1 MKVAKQKRSEEIANK
16 AQQMVGARQT
26 NITNEINDSTGKSFQ
41 RAMDAD
47 RAMNKHVVM
56 EHTSLGR
63 RNQTLA
69 NAQNAVQIASNQSTP
84 SRDGT
89 RDELNVR
96 ASMQS
101 QIAHTRRRHQI
112 RATGG
117 QDSLTNTEKLSLQG
131 LPSQSQNASHVP
143 QYETNAT
150 RPLMAGITQNP
161 AEEAR
166 RRRKLE
172 ARIREL
178 SK

>member
-26 NITNEINDSTGKSFQ
+26 NVTNEINDSTGKSFQ
-41 RAMDAD
+41 RAMEAD

-63 RNQTLA
+63 RNQTLS
-69 NAQNAVQIASNQSTP
+69 NAQNAMQIATNQQTP
-84 SRDGT
+84 SREGT

-101 QIAHTRRRHQI
+101 QIAHTRRRYQP
-112 RATGG
+112 RAAGG
-117 QDSLTNTEKLSLQG
+117 QDSLTSTEKLSLRG
-131 LPSQSQNASHVP
+131 LAPQSQNASHVP
-143 QYETNAT
+143 QYETHT
-150 RPLMAGITQNP
+150 SRPLMSGITQNP